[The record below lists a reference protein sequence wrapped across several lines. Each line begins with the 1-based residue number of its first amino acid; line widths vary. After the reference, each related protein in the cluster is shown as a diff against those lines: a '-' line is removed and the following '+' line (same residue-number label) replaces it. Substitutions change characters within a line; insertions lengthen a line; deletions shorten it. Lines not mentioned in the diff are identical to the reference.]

1 MTVLV
6 RRPAASKA
14 AARPRAGTEAPA
26 AQTSGADGDQ
36 EDRTFVLPRAALLLS
51 VDEGEPT
58 VHRLAA
64 ITGMGRLDDNQLQI
78 ARAGV
83 SRHHAVIEGTPDG
96 FRLKD
101 LGSQN
106 GTFLNGERVTERV
119 LADGDR
125 ILIGDAKLVFHSPWP
140 KPGTSPQRGT

>member
-14 AARPRAGTEAPA
+14 AARPRTGTEAPA
-26 AQTSGADGDQ
+26 AQAPGADGDQ

-83 SRHHAVIEGTPDG
+83 SRHHAVIEGTPDHRDMVLTDDEKRTNRTMMVCCSG
-96 FRLKD
+96 SRSPRLVLD
-101 LGSQN
+101 L
-106 GTFLNGERVTERV
+106 
-119 LADGDR
+119 
-125 ILIGDAKLVFHSPWP
+125 
-140 KPGTSPQRGT
+140 